1 MRARTLPV
9 GLYSPNTAVLQD
21 GVLTLRPLAP
31 EDCAH
36 FERLL
41 ADDSDGV
48 AMTSHLPYP
57 LSAAQARE
65 WIVLRTGPG
74 GHVFAVLD
82 EAGRFLGSMGFGGP
96 KDGVP
101 GFGYWIGRAF
111 RNQGYA
117 TRAGRL
123 CVAHAKALG
132 VRRMV
137 AETFPGNDASARVLA
152 KLGFK
157 TAGPVARFYPLRGGD
172 RMLNL
177 HLLDIA

>member
-1 MRARTLPV
+1 MRASLLPV

-21 GVLTLRPLAP
+21 DTLTLRPLVP
-31 EDCAH
+31 EDAAH

-41 ADDSDGV
+41 GPDADGV

-57 LSAAQARE
+57 LRAAQARE
-65 WIVLRTGPG
+65 WIVMRTGPG
-74 GHVFAVLD
+74 GHVFGVLD
-82 EAGRFLGSMGFGGP
+82 AAGRFMGSMGFGGP

-101 GFGYWIGRAF
+101 GFGYWIGLPY
-111 RNQGYA
+111 RNKGYA

-132 VRRMV
+132 VKRMV
-137 AETFPGNDASARVLA
+137 AETFPGNEASARVLA

-157 TAGPVARFYPLRGGD
+157 SAGPVDRFYPLRGGD
-172 RMLNL
+172 RVLNL
-177 HLLDIA
+177 HLLDIV